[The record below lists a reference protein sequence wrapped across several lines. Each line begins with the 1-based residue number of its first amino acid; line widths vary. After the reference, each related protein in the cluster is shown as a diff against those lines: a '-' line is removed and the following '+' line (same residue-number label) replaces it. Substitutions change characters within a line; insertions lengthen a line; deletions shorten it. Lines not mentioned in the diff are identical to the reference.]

1 MSIRKSLQ
9 AVHLQWVIVAA
20 ALFETVA
27 AIPCSEIGWST
38 GRTGDGPAG
47 LDPFDP
53 QGRWE
58 VVRAKDYW
66 VRFQSYRPGQNPI
79 DVRVTKTEFK
89 ATPEHVRGTINN
101 YNNEGKTNIML
112 RLPLATK
119 SFQYAK
125 VVDGNL
131 GEDFEVIELQS
142 SIDKDRTIL
151 SIILP
156 SGKRKLEEVRP
167 ASADQGGS
175 SINFQRAEAVGI
187 TGLKGT
193 ISPDDWAYTTIVEA
207 QLVMLSIYQEQED
220 AYFDR
225 RHPNLRNAWITA
237 EKADPNECV
246 VIDFRDFVDFFLRP
260 RPAAVS

>member
-1 MSIRKSLQ
+1 M
-9 AVHLQWVIVAA
+9 HFQWTIVAA
-20 ALFETVA
+20 ALFKAVA

-38 GRTGDGPAG
+38 GKMGDGPAG

-58 VVRAKDYW
+58 VVRAKDCW
-66 VRFQSYRPGQNPI
+66 VRFQSYQPGQNPI

-89 ATPEHVRGTINN
+89 ATPEQVRGTINN
-101 YNNEGKTNIML
+101 YGNQGNTNIML
-112 RLPLATK
+112 WLPLATK

-125 VVDGNL
+125 VVPGSL
-131 GEDFEVIELQS
+131 GPDFEAVDTQS

-167 ASADQGGS
+167 ASADQGES
-175 SINFQRAEAVGI
+175 SINLQRAEAVGI

-207 QLVMLSIYQEQED
+207 QLVMQSVAWEQKE
-220 AYFDR
+220 AYLNR
-225 RHPNLRNAWITA
+225 RQPNLKNAWITA
-237 EKADPNECV
+237 EKADRNECV
-246 VIDFRDFVDFFLRP
+246 VIDFRDFVDFIMRP
-260 RPAAVS
+260 RPAAAS